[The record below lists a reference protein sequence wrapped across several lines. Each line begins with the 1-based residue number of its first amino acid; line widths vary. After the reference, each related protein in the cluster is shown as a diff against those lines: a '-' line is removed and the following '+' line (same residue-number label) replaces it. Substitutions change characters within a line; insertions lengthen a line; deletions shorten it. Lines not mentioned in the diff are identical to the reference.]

1 MCFLSFHSLNLNH
14 EARELEEMI
23 IIKILSVW
31 KLTIL
36 NLHENFVDEGI
47 VSIVK
52 HIIDIILHDFKKFSI
67 GVFECSFVN
76 NKFAGNNFVKFVIF
90 SNNCVRLLS
99 LFLS

>member
-14 EARELEEMI
+14 EARKLEEVI
-23 IIKILSVW
+23 IIKILGVW

-36 NLHENFVDEGI
+36 NLHENLVDEGI

-67 GVFECSFVN
+67 SVFECSLIN
-76 NKFAGNNFVKFVIF
+76 N
-90 SNNCVRLLS
+90 
-99 LFLS
+99 